1 VGAGKTTPSHSKFS
15 DICTQTFTNVIAIF
29 HVRRLATMERLARV
43 LPPLLLRLTLH
54 SPFLSPF
61 RLIVPLEIR
70 PAHCSIPFRCLST
83 QTKWSIK
90 KCPECGSLLQT
101 YAISCD
107 KCGAL
112 NSLPENINYLSLF
125 GFRDTQ
131 PFNFDLDVGALKK
144 EYLKLMSKVH
154 PDSVS
159 GQSKVCCSAR
169 PFLISGEKT
178 GS

>member
-1 VGAGKTTPSHSKFS
+1 MQSQSKLHANAH
-15 DICTQTFTNVIAIF
+15 TIA
-29 HVRRLATMERLARV
+29 VVNLRPAATMKRLARV
-43 LPPLLLRLTLH
+43 LPSLLVRPASH
-54 SPFLSPF
+54 SPPVNPF
-61 RLIVPLEIR
+61 RLVVALKIR
-70 PAHCSIPFRCLST
+70 PAPCSVPFRCIATRTERSL
-83 QTKWSIK
+83 K
-90 KCPECGSLLQT
+90 KCPECGSLLET

-112 NSLPENINYLSLF
+112 NPLPENINYLSLF

-159 GQSKVCCSAR
+159 GQAKVPSSVR

-178 GS
+178 SS